1 MVNQG
6 TPKHNAAMT
15 RSDFVDKNQM
25 YQSANL
31 SSFIKKEEKKEEK
44 GFLDNLNNY
53 LETLNETVDHVSH
66 VGGHFGR
73 ASIPA

>member
-1 MVNQG
+1 
-6 TPKHNAAMT
+6 
-15 RSDFVDKNQM
+15 M